1 MKYRL
6 KDQTM
11 QAKLDAISG
20 GDFSLKLQEQ
30 VTPYKLTLT
39 FVEVGFSREKGKN
52 TRWFT
57 ATFRSEEIEE
67 IPEYNPHGWNE
78 WPDVT
83 PPVDVPM
90 RCEIWI
96 SETPEGGI
104 FKGVTFQKTCLKWDG
119 STWRH
124 YRDGVSSRDEVF
136 EGEIRR
142 IRFRPWVDPD
152 EEDKE

>member
-11 QAKLDAISG
+11 QANLDALSG

-39 FVEVGFSREKGKN
+39 FVEIGFSREKGKN

-67 IPEYNPHGWNE
+67 IPEYTPRGWNE

-90 RCEIWI
+90 RCEILI
-96 SETPEGGI
+96 EEAPKGAI
-104 FKGVTFQKTCLKWDG
+104 FKGIVILRTCLKWDG
-119 STWRH
+119 SAWRNC
-124 YRDGVSSRDEVF
+124 RDGVSSFDEMF
-136 EGEIRR
+136 EGEIKRL
-142 IRFRPWVDPD
+142 RFRPWVDRD
-152 EEDKE
+152 EEEE

>member
-11 QAKLDAISG
+11 QANLDVLSG

-67 IPEYNPHGWNE
+67 IPEYNPRAWNDY
-78 WPDVT
+78 PKVT
-83 PPVDVPM
+83 PPEGDFM
-90 RCEIWI
+90 RVVFLWN
-96 SETPEGGI
+96 
-104 FKGVTFQKTCLKWDG
+104 DG
-119 STWRH
+119 SIGYRCGTFREGTWFDSEDH
-124 YRDGVSSRDEVF
+124 NL
-136 EGEIRR
+136 EIENVY
-142 IRFRPWVDPD
+142 RFRPWDDPNED
-152 EEDKE
+152 ED

>member
-11 QAKLDAISG
+11 QANLDVLSG

-67 IPEYNPHGWNE
+67 IPEYNPRAWNDY
-78 WPDVT
+78 PKVT
-83 PPVDVPM
+83 PPEGVPM
-90 RCEIWI
+90 RVEYRRPDGTIWRCCSFFREGVWEDSEDQDLEII
-96 SETPEGGI
+96 N
-104 FKGVTFQKTCLKWDG
+104 VQ
-119 STWRH
+119 
-124 YRDGVSSRDEVF
+124 
-136 EGEIRR
+136 
-142 IRFRPWVDPD
+142 RFRPWEDPD
-152 EEDKE
+152 EEENEKCVEN